1 VKEEFMQN
9 KINLLD
15 MSLNALT
22 EWCLS
27 LGEPKFRATQLTQWI
42 HQEGITDFAAMTNIS
57 KKFREQLTT
66 LAEIRL
72 PSILRE
78 QVSADGTRKWLIRL
92 ADGNS
97 IETVF
102 IPEADRGTLCISS
115 QVGCALN
122 CSFCATATQGFNRNL
137 TIGEI
142 IGQVWLARDKLM
154 KSAGFETVSEY
165 KTLSPRTSHGAPR
178 LITNIVLMG
187 MGEPMLNMSNVIP
200 AMDLMMNDLAYG
212 LSKYRVTLSTSGLVP
227 QIYELAKLSEA
238 SLAISLHAP
247 IDELRNT
254 LVPINKKFPLA
265 ELMKA
270 CKEYFPATSKRR
282 ILFEYVMLKGIND
295 SPQHARQLVKILQG
309 IPAKVNL
316 IPFNPFPM
324 AQYTCSE
331 ESVMEKFVDIVNQAG
346 LVVTLRRTRG
356 QDIDAACGQLVGN
369 FQDRTVRSTKYKE
382 NYANDAA

>member
-1 VKEEFMQN
+1 
-9 KINLLD
+9 
-15 MSLNALT
+15 
-22 EWCLS
+22 
-27 LGEPKFRATQLTQWI
+27 
-42 HQEGITDFAAMTNIS
+42 
-57 KKFREQLTT
+57 
-66 LAEIRL
+66 
-72 PSILRE
+72 
-78 QVSADGTRKWLIRL
+78 
-92 ADGNS
+92 
-97 IETVF
+97 
-102 IPEADRGTLCISS
+102 
-115 QVGCALN
+115 
-122 CSFCATATQGFNRNL
+122 
-137 TIGEI
+137 
-142 IGQVWLARDKLM
+142 M